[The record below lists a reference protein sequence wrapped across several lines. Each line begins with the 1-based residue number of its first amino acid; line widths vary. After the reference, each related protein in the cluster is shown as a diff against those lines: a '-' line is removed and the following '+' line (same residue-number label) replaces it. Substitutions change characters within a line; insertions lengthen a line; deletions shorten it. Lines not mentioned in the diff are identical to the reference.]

1 MGFGVMMLRNNVNN
15 SRKRPAVYAK
25 STVGLAVA
33 AASVLA
39 LSACGAGGSSTETNG
54 DSDELTVMVE
64 AGGLAELQPIADL
77 YEKEVGT
84 KITFVELPY
93 DGLYNRLNSEF
104 SAGSVSFD
112 IAALDS
118 IWLPA
123 FKDAVTPL
131 NDLFTDEVKSD
142 LFPALVQ
149 EAQLDGN
156 YVGMPAW
163 TNSEILFYRT
173 DLFGDPEE
181 QQAFKA
187 QYGYDLIPPTT
198 WQQYEDVAE
207 FFTRDIDGDGQ
218 TDLYGTDVKGAV
230 ETEWLATLSQAGEE
244 DMVIDADGVSTL
256 GDQASLDAL
265 NFYSGLQE
273 FAPPGSAQVDWA
285 GAQNLFYQGQT
296 AMMRF
301 WGHAFPQTPEDS
313 VAFGNV
319 GAAPMIGG
327 AAGVAGVPGPWYLSL
342 AQASEKQEQG
352 LDFLQFAYD
361 HNDLSIETS
370 LGLASRI
377 SAFEKYQDDPKYAAF
392 KPLIETLSAPATI
405 PRPATPKWQQIV
417 DSVLVPMI
425 QKSLE
430 PGADNQQLLDDAKKQ
445 VDAITK

>member
-1 MGFGVMMLRNNVNN
+1 MMLRNNSGVF
-15 SRKRPAVYAK
+15 RKRRAPYVT

-33 AASVLA
+33 TVSVLA
-39 LSACGAGGSSTETNG
+39 LSACGVGGSNTATG
-54 DSDELTVMVE
+54 GGGDELTVLVE
-64 AGGLAELQPIADL
+64 AGGHAELQPIADL

-104 SAGSVSFD
+104 GSGAVSFD
-112 IAALDS
+112 VAALDA

-131 NDLFTDEVKSD
+131 NELFTDEVKRD

-149 EAQLDGN
+149 EAQIDGD

-173 DLFGDPEE
+173 DLFGDATE

-230 ETEWLATLSQAGEE
+230 ETEWLATLSQAGEK
-244 DMVIDADGVSTL
+244 DMVIDADGSSTL
-256 GDQASLDAL
+256 GDKASLEAL
-265 NFYSGLQE
+265 DFYSGLQE
-273 FAPPGSAQVDWA
+273 FAPPGAAQVDWA

-301 WGHAFPQTPEDS
+301 WGHAYPQTPADS
-313 VAFGNV
+313 VAFGKV

-327 AAGVAGVPGPWYLSL
+327 SAGVAGVPGPWYLSL
-342 AQASEKQEQG
+342 AAASTKQEQG

-361 HNDLSIETS
+361 HNELSVETS
-370 LGLASRI
+370 LGLAARI
-377 SAFEKYQDDPKYAAF
+377 SAFEKYQDDPTYAAF
-392 KPLIETLSAPATI
+392 KPLVETLSAPATI
-405 PRPATPKWQQIV
+405 PRPATPDWQQIV

>member
-1 MGFGVMMLRNNVNN
+1 MGFEVMMLRNNLGN
-15 SRKRPAVYAK
+15 SRERRAIYTRSV
-25 STVGLAVA
+25 VGIAVA
-33 AASVLA
+33 TASVLA
-39 LSACGAGGSSTETNG
+39 LSACGAGGSGAASNG

-64 AGGLAELQPIADL
+64 AGGHAELQPIADL
-77 YEKEVGT
+77 YKKETGT

-93 DGLYNRLNSEF
+93 EGLYNRLNSEF
-104 SAGSVSFD
+104 SAGAVSFD
-112 IAALDS
+112 VAALDS

-149 EAQLDGN
+149 EAELDGN
-156 YVGMPAW
+156 FVGMPAW

-173 DLFGDPEE
+173 DLFGDAAE
-181 QQAFKA
+181 QKAFKA
-187 QYGYDLIPPTT
+187 EYGYDLLPPTT
-198 WQQYEDVAE
+198 WQQYADVAK
-207 FFTRDIDGDGQ
+207 FFTRDTDGDGQ

-230 ETEWLATLSQAGEE
+230 ETEWLATLSQAGEK
-244 DMVIDADGVSTL
+244 DMVIDADGNSTL
-256 GDQASLDAL
+256 GSKASLDAL
-265 NFYSGLQE
+265 NFYTELLE
-273 FAPPGSAQVDWA
+273 FAPPGAAQVDWA

-313 VAFGNV
+313 VAFGKV

-327 AAGVAGVPGPWYLSL
+327 SAGVAGVPGPWYLSL
-342 AQASEKQEQG
+342 AKASKKQEQG
-352 LDFLQFAYD
+352 LEFLQFAYD

-392 KPLIETLSAPATI
+392 KPLVETLSAPATI